1 VQVET
6 AGPKTK
12 PRDTPSRATGGFVLS
27 VLILAYTFAYIDRTL
42 LSLLVQPIRHSLH
55 ISDLQLSLLSGFA
68 FALFYTCL
76 GLPIGRLVDTGSRRL
91 IIVLGIAGW
100 STMTALC
107 GLTSSFWQL
116 FLARVGVGIG
126 EAALSP
132 GAYSLLSD
140 VFPPRSLPRALSIY
154 SAAIYIGSGLALIGG
169 GALIGLAP
177 RLSVPGFGVLEPWQ
191 SLFVLVGLPG
201 FGVALLMLTVREPA
215 RNGVSAALGRASLS
229 DGTRYLWRRR
239 RAYGL
244 MIGGYAAASLL
255 WNGTM
260 AWLPSYFQRMHHW
273 GLPHVGLVLGLALVI
288 GGSAGIAAGGAWAGW
303 RRRRGD
309 VAAGLKIG
317 IVSAMLVLPCG
328 ILLPLMPGD
337 ILPVP
342 VLALFVLFGSL
353 PYGAAAAALQDV
365 TPNQLRGQVSAL
377 YLFGLNLA
385 GIGAGPTL
393 VAFLAA
399 HVFNG
404 DMSLG
409 PALSLLAAM
418 VAPLGGVLLALAVP
432 AYRRAAAENDF

>member
-1 VQVET
+1 MPVSAALALILGSLCKGVQVET

-244 MIGGYAAASLL
+244 MIGGYAAAIPAEPPMIS
-255 WNGTM
+255 
-260 AWLPSYFQRMHHW
+260 ARPSTR
-273 GLPHVGLVLGLALVI
+273 PT
-288 GGSAGIAAGGAWAGW
+288 
-303 RRRRGD
+303 
-309 VAAGLKIG
+309 
-317 IVSAMLVLPCG
+317 CG
-328 ILLPLMPGD
+328 KPQWCM
-337 ILPVP
+337 
-342 VLALFVLFGSL
+342 
-353 PYGAAAAALQDV
+353 
-365 TPNQLRGQVSAL
+365 R
-377 YLFGLNLA
+377 
-385 GIGAGPTL
+385 
-393 VAFLAA
+393 
-399 HVFNG
+399 
-404 DMSLG
+404 
-409 PALSLLAAM
+409 
-418 VAPLGGVLLALAVP
+418 
-432 AYRRAAAENDF
+432 